1 MLGFTKVSNEDVT
14 IKYIMTKGAEM
25 MDRALISIIVP
36 IYNSEKYLK
45 QCLDSL
51 LQQSYTNIEI
61 ICIDDGSK
69 DCSSEI
75 VEEYMRYDNR
85 VKLIKQEN
93 AGVSRTRN
101 NGINY
106 AQGEYIMFV
115 DSDDWI
121 DLNTCETALN
131 SIIIND
137 ADTVMWS
144 YVSEREGGENYKNI
158 FPDGMIFDVDMTRKI
173 LHRRLV
179 GMLEEELAHPEM
191 ADSLCPVWGKLYK
204 TNIIKKYAIQFVDLD
219 EIGTYEDGLFNLEVF
234 FYVKKVVYL
243 KEHFYHYR
251 RNNENSITSKHN
263 ENLYEQWQHLF
274 ERMSKYIK
282 EKQLSSDYI
291 DALDNRIAL
300 SILGLGLNILAE
312 DVGIIHKLKRIKN
325 IIKQERYV
333 LAYRKLEL
341 KYFPLHW
348 KVFYFCAKHGCS
360 LGMFGMLY
368 VIRKIIS

>member
-1 MLGFTKVSNEDVT
+1 
-14 IKYIMTKGAEM
+14 M

-144 YVSEREGGENYKNI
+144 YVSEREGG
-158 FPDGMIFDVDMTRKI
+158 R
-173 LHRRLV
+173 
-179 GMLEEELAHPEM
+179 
-191 ADSLCPVWGKLYK
+191 
-204 TNIIKKYAIQFVDLD
+204 IIKI
-219 EIGTYEDGLFNLEVF
+219 F
-234 FYVKKVVYL
+234 F
-243 KEHFYHYR
+243 
-251 RNNENSITSKHN
+251 
-263 ENLYEQWQHLF
+263 
-274 ERMSKYIK
+274 RM
-282 EKQLSSDYI
+282 
-291 DALDNRIAL
+291 
-300 SILGLGLNILAE
+300 G
-312 DVGIIHKLKRIKN
+312 
-325 IIKQERYV
+325 
-333 LAYRKLEL
+333 
-341 KYFPLHW
+341 
-348 KVFYFCAKHGCS
+348 
-360 LGMFGMLY
+360 
-368 VIRKIIS
+368 